1 MVDRPTRV
9 GPVGVIEGFA
19 GRRSVIPFAILLLGL
34 LATGLIILLLLNTAM
49 DRGAFQLQAAQ
60 KQQSQL
66 TDQQQELQLRL
77 AGLSAPGA
85 LASEAAALGMV
96 PNPRPV
102 FLNPGNGAV
111 FGVPTSA
118 PTTAAPKPSPSQSP
132 APSTSASPSASGSP
146 TPTSSASGTRP

>member
-9 GPVGVIEGFA
+9 GPVAVIEGFA
-19 GRRSVIPFAILLLGL
+19 GRRSVIPFAILILGL
-34 LATGLIILLLLNTAM
+34 LAIGLVILLLLNTAM

-85 LASEAAALGMV
+85 LASQAAALGMV

-102 FLNPGNGAV
+102 FINPGSGAV
-111 FGVPTSA
+111 LGVPTAA
-118 PTTAAPKPSPSQSP
+118 PTTAAPKPSPSASP
-132 APSTSASPSASGSP
+132 TPSTSASASTSASPSP
-146 TPTSSASGTRP
+146 SASGTKR